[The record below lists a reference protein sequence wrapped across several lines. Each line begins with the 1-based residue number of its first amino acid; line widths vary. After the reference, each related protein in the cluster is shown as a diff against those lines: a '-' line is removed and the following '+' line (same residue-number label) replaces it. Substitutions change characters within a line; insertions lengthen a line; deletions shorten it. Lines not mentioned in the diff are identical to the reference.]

1 MGGLSLLL
9 GDSGGLPLV
18 AGSNGEEA
26 ELGGSDRIR
35 GGDDCHPHAWPP
47 LVVSEELVIPTGY
60 QAARISDEPER
71 VSPLA

>member
-26 ELGGSDRIR
+26 GL
-35 GGDDCHPHAWPP
+35 
-47 LVVSEELVIPTGY
+47 
-60 QAARISDEPER
+60 
-71 VSPLA
+71 